1 MPHQSTLILIIVA
14 GISLAFVFGALAN
27 RLKLSPLVGYL
38 LAGVMMGPFTP
49 GYVADQA
56 LAMQLAEIGVILLM
70 FGVGLHFSLSDL
82 LSVRAIAIP
91 GTVAQLLVIPLLGA
105 GVGWLAGWPLGGGV
119 VFGLALSVASTVV
132 VLRTL
137 QERRLIETERGRIAI
152 GWLIVQDLAM
162 VLALVLLPAF
172 SGVLGGDEAGTGTG
186 HGGGLVALFEPRTV
200 WQALGFTIA
209 KVAVYVA
216 IMLMVGRRVIPWVLH
231 YIAHTGSRELFRL
244 AVLAIALG
252 VAYGSAA
259 LFGVSFALGAFFAG
273 MILAESTLSQQAAN
287 ETLPLRDAFAVLF
300 FVSIGMLCNPAVL
313 LVHPFLTLAAF
324 VIIVAGNSIV
334 AFGVV
339 RLFGY
344 PYRIA
349 FAVGACLA
357 QIGEFSF
364 ILATLGVDL
373 KLMPEAGR
381 DIILVGALLSIIV
394 NPLIFLVIDRLGPWI
409 KAEDER
415 AGLGVTVSVLHPGAP
430 VAQGNAPAAGKPA
443 EPEPEADA
451 ALPPTSLAN
460 HAVLIGYGRV
470 GSRVGEDLIAKGQAL
485 LVVEERRLVVES
497 LRARGIEAILGNAA
511 QEGMLEAANIAGARW
526 LISAIPNPFESANLV
541 EHGRIANPGLHI
553 IARAHSDD
561 EVAYLKKYGADLI
574 IVGEV
579 EIARGMTARIGRDIA
594 ADEARKAAPDPRETP
609 PASASA

>member
-14 GISLAFVFGALAN
+14 GLGLAFVFGALAN

-91 GTVAQLLVIPLLGA
+91 GTIAQIAVIPLLGTA
-105 GVGWLAGWPLGGGV
+105 VGWLAGWPLGGGV

-137 QERRLIETERGRIAI
+137 QERRLIETERGRITV

-162 VLALVLLPAF
+162 VLTLVLLPAF
-172 SGVLGGDEAGTGTG
+172 SGMLGGDEASTDSR
-186 HGGGLVALFEPRTV
+186 HGGGLVALFDPHTV
-200 WQALGFTIA
+200 WQALGLTIA

-216 IMLMVGRRVIPWVLH
+216 IMLVVGRRVIPWILH

-300 FVSIGMLCNPAVL
+300 FVSVGMLCNPGVL
-313 LVHPFLTLAAF
+313 LDHPFLTLAAF
-324 VIIVAGNSIV
+324 VIIVAGNGIV

-364 ILATLGVDL
+364 ILGTLGVDL
-373 KLMPEAGR
+373 KLLPEAGR
-381 DIILVGALLSIIV
+381 DIILVGALMSIVV

-409 KAEDER
+409 RAEDER
-415 AGLGVTVSVLHPGAP
+415 AGLGVTVSVLHPGTTP
-430 VAQGNAPAAGKPA
+430 PLPGKPA

-451 ALPPTSLAN
+451 GLPPTDLAD

-470 GSRVGEDLIAKGQAL
+470 GSRVGEDLVAKGQPL
-485 LVVEERRLVVES
+485 LVIEERRVVVES

-541 EHGRIANPGLHI
+541 EQGRIANPDLHI

-594 ADEARKAAPDPRETP
+594 GDEARQAAPGSPAAP

>member
-14 GISLAFVFGALAN
+14 GLSLAFVFGALAN
-27 RLKLSPLVGYL
+27 RLKLSPLVGYI
-38 LAGVMMGPFTP
+38 LAGVVMGPFTP

-91 GTVAQLLVIPLLGA
+91 GTVAQLLVVPLLGT
-105 GVGWLAGWPLGGGV
+105 GIGWLAGWPLGGGV

-137 QERRLIETERGRIAI
+137 QERRLIETERGRITV

-172 SGVLGGDEAGTGTG
+172 SGLLGGDEASTNSR
-186 HGGGLVALFEPRTV
+186 HGGGLVALIDPQTV

-216 IMLMVGRRVIPWVLH
+216 IMLVVGRRVIPWILH

-300 FVSIGMLCNPAVL
+300 FVSIGMLCNPGVL
-313 LVHPFLTLAAF
+313 LEHPFLTLAAF
-324 VIIVAGNSIV
+324 LIIVVGNSAVAYGIV
-334 AFGVV
+334 RV
-339 RLFGY
+339 FGY

-349 FAVGACLA
+349 FAVGACLS
-357 QIGEFSF
+357 QVGEFSF

-373 KLMPEAGR
+373 KLLPETGR
-381 DIILVGALLSIIV
+381 DIILVGALLSIII
-394 NPLIFLVIDRLGPWI
+394 NPLIWLVIDRLGPWI
-409 KAEDER
+409 KAQDEL
-415 AGLGVTVSVLHPGAP
+415 AGAGVTVSVLQPGKTPPAP
-430 VAQGNAPAAGKPA
+430 GKPA
-443 EPEPEADA
+443 EPEPEPDA
-451 ALPPTSLAN
+451 PLPPTSLAG

-470 GSRVGEDLIAKGQAL
+470 GSRVGEDLIAKGEAL
-485 LVVEERRLVVES
+485 LVIEERRLVVES

-541 EHGRIANPGLHI
+541 EQGRIANPGLHI

-594 ADEARKAAPDPRETP
+594 AGEARQAEPDPRATP
-609 PASASA
+609 PAPAGA